1 MSKYVILFYLSL
13 ITDNYPGGSSMQ
25 IINVSRAL
33 CMHTNVIYCAIA
45 YKDNINIHNAKFRN
59 FDESFVVLMSRL
71 FIIYLRNK

>member
-1 MSKYVILFYLSL
+1 
-13 ITDNYPGGSSMQ
+13 MQ